1 MNNLFTN
8 LPNDLSN
15 EVFTDLV
22 TSHSVRIER
31 IVSSGQSSPESGWYD
46 QDENEWVLVLEGFGT
61 IAFEDGSEKTLCKG
75 DYLTIPAHQK
85 HKVSR
90 TDPDNLTIWL
100 AVFY

>member
-1 MNNLFTN
+1 MSNLFTN

-31 IVSSGQSSPESGWYD
+31 IVSSGQSSPKSGWYD
-46 QDENEWVLVLEGFGT
+46 QDENEWVLVLEGFGS
-61 IAFEDGSEKTLCKG
+61 ILFEDGTERTLNKG
-75 DYLTIPAHQK
+75 DYLTIPAYQK
-85 HKVSR
+85 HKVSK

>member
-1 MNNLFTN
+1 MSNLFTN
-8 LPNDLSN
+8 LPNELSN

-31 IVSSGQSSPESGWYD
+31 IVSSGQRSPESGWYV
-46 QDENEWVLVLEGFGT
+46 QDENEWVLVLEGFGS
-61 IAFEDGSEKTLCKG
+61 IAFEDGTEKTLCKG

-85 HKVSR
+85 HKVSK

>member
-1 MNNLFTN
+1 MDNLFN
-8 LPNDLSN
+8 NIPSDLTN

-22 TSHSVRIER
+22 STHAVRIER
-31 IVSSGQSSPESGWYD
+31 IVSSGQSSPVSGWYD
-46 QDENEWVLVLEGFGT
+46 QDENEWILVLEGSGT
-61 IAFEDGSEKTLCKG
+61 ILFDDGIEKTLYKG

-85 HKVSR
+85 HKVSK

>member
-1 MNNLFTN
+1 MSNLFTN

-61 IAFEDGSEKTLCKG
+61 IVFEDGTEKTLCKG

-85 HKVSR
+85 HKVSK

>member
-1 MNNLFTN
+1 MSNLFTN
-8 LPNDLSN
+8 LPNELSN
-15 EVFTDLV
+15 EEFTDLV

-31 IVSSGQSSPESGWYD
+31 IVSSGQRSPEYGWYV
-46 QDENEWVLVLEGFGT
+46 QDENEWILVLEGFGT
-61 IAFEDGSEKTLCKG
+61 IAFEDGTEKTLCKG

-85 HKVSR
+85 HKVSK

>member
-75 DYLTIPAHQK
+75 DYLTIPTHQK
-85 HKVSR
+85 HRVSR
-90 TDPDNLTIWL
+90 TAPDNLTIWL

>member
-1 MNNLFTN
+1 MSNLFTN
-8 LPNDLSN
+8 LPNELSN

-85 HKVSR
+85 HKVSK

>member
-1 MNNLFTN
+1 MSNLFTN

-46 QDENEWVLVLEGFGT
+46 QDENEWVLVLEGFGS
-61 IAFEDGSEKTLCKG
+61 ILFEDGTERMLNKG

-85 HKVSR
+85 HKVSK

>member
-61 IAFEDGSEKTLCKG
+61 IAFADGSEKTLCKG

>member
-46 QDENEWVLVLEGFGT
+46 QDEN
-61 IAFEDGSEKTLCKG
+61 
-75 DYLTIPAHQK
+75 
-85 HKVSR
+85 
-90 TDPDNLTIWL
+90 
-100 AVFY
+100 